1 MGLSSNPM
9 FWLVLVA
16 GLAFAVVYLMFF
28 LREVPGAA
36 EERLGKLE
44 PLPEDLGVW
53 RRDTDSADGVAAASS
68 GLVREERLILDDPS
82 GTGGGSLLRQVR
94 YRDVTSGVIARAEPD
109 ERIRRRRIFP
119 A

>member
-1 MGLSSNPM
+1 M
-9 FWLVLVA
+9 FWLVLAA

-36 EERLGKLE
+36 EERLGMLE
-44 PLPEDLGVW
+44 PLPDDLGVW
-53 RRDTDSADGVAAASS
+53 KRDTESAEAIAATAK
-68 GLVREERLILDDPS
+68 GLEREVRFIVDDPS
-82 GTGGGSLLRQVR
+82 GTGRGTLLRQVR
-94 YRDVTSGVIARAEPD
+94 YRGLSSRVIERVEPD